1 MHLHQLSALLAA
13 SIVFS
18 SGSPSLG
25 RQICKPQLSF
35 KEVRFSEAQNWH
47 RTWTA
52 VLNVDSSV
60 CGAAFGRFDINFVR
74 EKENAP
80 ELEFSEQFTWQTGQ
94 LRTGQIE
101 VAIDFWID
109 EAVLEYSVGY
119 VAPCACRD

>member
-1 MHLHQLSALLAA
+1 MSLHQLSALLAA

-35 KEVRFSEAQNWH
+35 QEVRFSEAQNRH

-52 VLNVDSSV
+52 VLDVDSSV

-80 ELEFSEQFTWQTGQ
+80 ELEFNEQFTWQTGQ